1 MDRGGNRALV
11 LLTLLCSKR
20 KYKTP
25 RDIIRKIPNI
35 AMGDI
40 FCIPPPL
47 PGKYWKWQILLHH
60 ERVRLLIGLSDFN
73 VKDGS
78 SKFDTFSIFPTMLYN
93 CSCSIGVRTTSH
105 TLFTSR
111 ISATSNVN
119 LLPKSPFTLVCN
131 WFWLQTFLR
140 YHSIGWMVYHYT
152 IKLPLRFI
160 HLSTLTSSAA
170 IVVVSCWVGWS

>member
-1 MDRGGNRALV
+1 MGNIFLHPTPFAWEV
-11 LLTLLCSKR
+11 LKMANFAPPWKSETTHR
-20 KYKTP
+20 
-25 RDIIRKIPNI
+25 IIW
-35 AMGDI
+35 
-40 FCIPPPL
+40 FQC
-47 PGKYWKWQILLHH
+47 
-60 ERVRLLIGLSDFN
+60 ES
-73 VKDGS
+73 GS

-140 YHSIGWMVYHYT
+140 NHFIGWMVYHYT

-170 IVVVSCWVGWS
+170 IVVVSCWVGWSLVEFMIS